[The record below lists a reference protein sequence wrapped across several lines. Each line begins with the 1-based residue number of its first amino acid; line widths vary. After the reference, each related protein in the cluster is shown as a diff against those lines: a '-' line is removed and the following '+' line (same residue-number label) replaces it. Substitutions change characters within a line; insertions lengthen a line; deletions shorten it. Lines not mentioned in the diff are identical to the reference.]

1 MAPDDTEQ
9 FDAAIVG
16 GGPAGL
22 SAALWL
28 GRYLRSVVVYDAGG
42 ARNEPAWAVHGYPG
56 VQDPLP
62 SELRRRLYQQAQGEG
77 AEIRTGEV
85 TRIEGGQQAVITP
98 QEMLGA
104 LELDAAA
111 LADVR
116 RSLAEDRSGMIEG
129 GYFVHVH
136 NPPLRLILVGAV
148 HIAQALAPMAAI
160 AGYQVVIVD
169 PRRAFATDER
179 FPGITLDD
187 RWPDEALED
196 LQPNRRTAVVTLTHD
211 PKLDDPALMVALKSD
226 AFYIGCL
233 GSRKTHARRLER
245 LTEAGFGEA
254 DFQRIHGPLGLDI
267 GAITPAEIAI
277 SALAEIT
284 ETLRRASDKL
294 VEAA

>member
-1 MAPDDTEQ
+1 MQPPILKRLLEER
-9 FDAAIVG
+9 AAQRPV
-16 GGPAGL
+16 
-22 SAALWL
+22 AL
-28 GRYLRSVVVYDAGG
+28 
-42 ARNEPAWAVHGYPG
+42 
-56 VQDPLP
+56 
-62 SELRRRLYQQAQGEG
+62 
-77 AEIRTGEV
+77 V
-85 TRIEGGQQAVITP
+85 TRIEDGLQCIVMPREQ
-98 QEMLGA
+98 LGELA
-104 LELDAAA
+104 LTGDELA
-111 LADVR
+111 LVR
-116 RSLAEDRSGMIEG
+116 RNLAEDRSGMIEG

-160 AGYQVVIVD
+160 AGYRVIIVD

-233 GSRKTHARRLER
+233 GSRKTHAKRLER
-245 LTEAGFGEA
+245 LAEAGFSEA

-267 GAITPAEIAI
+267 GAVTPAEIAI

-284 ETLRRASDKL
+284 QVLRREPGI
-294 VEAA
+294 EAPQDTSPTDTNRAA

>member
-1 MAPDDTEQ
+1 MQPPILKRLLEER
-9 FDAAIVG
+9 AAQRPV
-16 GGPAGL
+16 
-22 SAALWL
+22 AL
-28 GRYLRSVVVYDAGG
+28 
-42 ARNEPAWAVHGYPG
+42 
-56 VQDPLP
+56 
-62 SELRRRLYQQAQGEG
+62 
-77 AEIRTGEV
+77 V
-85 TRIEGGQQAVITP
+85 TRIEDGLQCIVMP
-98 QEMLGA
+98 RERLGE
-104 LELDAAA
+104 LELDTAV
-111 LADVR
+111 LADVL

-160 AGYQVVIVD
+160 AGYRVIIVD

-233 GSRKTHARRLER
+233 GSRKTHAKRLER
-245 LTEAGFGEA
+245 LAEAGFSEA

-267 GAITPAEIAI
+267 GAVTPAEIAI

-284 ETLRRASDKL
+284 EVLRREPGS
-294 VEAA
+294 EAPQDSSPTDTNRAA

>member
-1 MAPDDTEQ
+1 MQPPILKRLLEER
-9 FDAAIVG
+9 AAQRPV
-16 GGPAGL
+16 
-22 SAALWL
+22 AL
-28 GRYLRSVVVYDAGG
+28 
-42 ARNEPAWAVHGYPG
+42 
-56 VQDPLP
+56 
-62 SELRRRLYQQAQGEG
+62 
-77 AEIRTGEV
+77 V
-85 TRIEGGQQAVITP
+85 TRIEDGLQCIVMPREQ
-98 QEMLGA
+98 LGDLA
-104 LELDAAA
+104 LKEDELAR
-111 LADVR
+111 VR
-116 RSLAEDRSGMIEG
+116 ASLAEDRSGMIEG

-160 AGYQVVIVD
+160 AGYRVVIVD

-233 GSRKTHARRLER
+233 GSRKTHASRLER
-245 LTEAGFGEA
+245 LTEAGFGSV

-284 ETLRRASDKL
+284 QVLRRKTESETPKDTNR
-294 VEAA
+294 AA

>member
-1 MAPDDTEQ
+1 MA
-9 FDAAIVG
+9 
-16 GGPAGL
+16 L
-22 SAALWL
+22 
-28 GRYLRSVVVYDAGG
+28 
-42 ARNEPAWAVHGYPG
+42 
-56 VQDPLP
+56 
-62 SELRRRLYQQAQGEG
+62 
-77 AEIRTGEV
+77 V
-85 TRIEGGQQAVITP
+85 THIEGGQQAVITP

-254 DFQRIHGPLGLDI
+254 DFQRIHGPLGHEI

-284 ETLRRASDKL
+284 ETLRRAPDKL

>member
-1 MAPDDTEQ
+1 MQPAILKRLLEER
-9 FDAAIVG
+9 AAKRPV
-16 GGPAGL
+16 
-22 SAALWL
+22 AL
-28 GRYLRSVVVYDAGG
+28 
-42 ARNEPAWAVHGYPG
+42 
-56 VQDPLP
+56 
-62 SELRRRLYQQAQGEG
+62 
-77 AEIRTGEV
+77 V
-85 TRIEGGQQAVITP
+85 TRIEGGQQAVVTP
-98 QEMLGA
+98 QEVLGA
-104 LELDAAA
+104 LELDAAP
-111 LADVR
+111 LAEIR

-233 GSRKTHARRLER
+233 GSRKTHAKRLER

-254 DFQRIHGPLGLDI
+254 DFHRIHGPLGLDI

-284 ETLRRASDKL
+284 EVLRRAPETEVK
-294 VEAA
+294 AA

>member
-1 MAPDDTEQ
+1 MQPPILKRLLEER
-9 FDAAIVG
+9 AAQRPV
-16 GGPAGL
+16 
-22 SAALWL
+22 AL
-28 GRYLRSVVVYDAGG
+28 
-42 ARNEPAWAVHGYPG
+42 
-56 VQDPLP
+56 
-62 SELRRRLYQQAQGEG
+62 
-77 AEIRTGEV
+77 V
-85 TRIEGGQQAVITP
+85 TRIEDGLQCIVMP
-98 QEMLGA
+98 RERLGE
-104 LELDAAA
+104 LELDTAV

-160 AGYQVVIVD
+160 AGYRVIIVD

-233 GSRKTHARRLER
+233 GSRKTHAKRLER
-245 LTEAGFGEA
+245 LAEAGFSEA

-267 GAITPAEIAI
+267 GAVTPGDIAI

-284 ETLRRASDKL
+284 EVLRREPGS
-294 VEAA
+294 EAPQDSSPTDTNRAA

>member
-1 MAPDDTEQ
+1 MQPPILKRLLEER
-9 FDAAIVG
+9 AAQRPV
-16 GGPAGL
+16 
-22 SAALWL
+22 AL
-28 GRYLRSVVVYDAGG
+28 
-42 ARNEPAWAVHGYPG
+42 
-56 VQDPLP
+56 
-62 SELRRRLYQQAQGEG
+62 
-77 AEIRTGEV
+77 V
-85 TRIEGGQQAVITP
+85 TRIEDGLQCIVMP
-98 QEMLGA
+98 RERLGELA
-104 LELDAAA
+104 LTGDELA
-111 LADVR
+111 LVR
-116 RSLAEDRSGMIEG
+116 RNLAEDRSGMIEG

-160 AGYQVVIVD
+160 AGYRVIIVD

-233 GSRKTHARRLER
+233 GSRKTHAKRLER
-245 LTEAGFGEA
+245 LAEAGFSEA

-284 ETLRRASDKL
+284 EVLRREPGS
-294 VEAA
+294 EAPQDTSPTDTNRAA

>member
-1 MAPDDTEQ
+1 MQPPILKRLLEER
-9 FDAAIVG
+9 AAQRPV
-16 GGPAGL
+16 
-22 SAALWL
+22 AL
-28 GRYLRSVVVYDAGG
+28 
-42 ARNEPAWAVHGYPG
+42 
-56 VQDPLP
+56 
-62 SELRRRLYQQAQGEG
+62 
-77 AEIRTGEV
+77 V
-85 TRIEGGQQAVITP
+85 TRIEDGLQCIVMP
-98 QEMLGA
+98 RERLGE
-104 LELDAAA
+104 LELDTAV

-160 AGYQVVIVD
+160 AGYRVIIVD

-233 GSRKTHARRLER
+233 GSRKTHAKRLER
-245 LTEAGFGEA
+245 LAEAGFSEA

-267 GAITPAEIAI
+267 GAVTPAEIAI

-284 ETLRRASDKL
+284 EVLRREPGS
-294 VEAA
+294 EAPQDSSPTDTNRAA

>member
-1 MAPDDTEQ
+1 MQPAILKRLLEER
-9 FDAAIVG
+9 AAQRPV
-16 GGPAGL
+16 
-22 SAALWL
+22 AL
-28 GRYLRSVVVYDAGG
+28 
-42 ARNEPAWAVHGYPG
+42 
-56 VQDPLP
+56 
-62 SELRRRLYQQAQGEG
+62 
-77 AEIRTGEV
+77 V
-85 TRIEGGQQAVITP
+85 TRIEGGQQAVVTP
-98 QEMLGA
+98 REVLGE
-104 LELDAAA
+104 LELDAAV
-111 LADVR
+111 LAGIR

-160 AGYQVVIVD
+160 AGYRVVIVD

-187 RWPDEALED
+187 RWPDDALED

-211 PKLDDPALMVALKSD
+211 PKLDDPALMVALRSD

-233 GSRKTHARRLER
+233 GSRKTHTSRLKR

-267 GAITPAEIAI
+267 GALTPAEIAI

-284 ETLRRASDKL
+284 HVLRRMPDG
-294 VEAA
+294 EAPQDTSRAA

>member
-1 MAPDDTEQ
+1 MQPAILKRLLEER
-9 FDAAIVG
+9 AAKRPV
-16 GGPAGL
+16 
-22 SAALWL
+22 AL
-28 GRYLRSVVVYDAGG
+28 
-42 ARNEPAWAVHGYPG
+42 
-56 VQDPLP
+56 
-62 SELRRRLYQQAQGEG
+62 
-77 AEIRTGEV
+77 V
-85 TRIEGGQQAVITP
+85 TRIEGGQQAVVTP
-98 QEMLGA
+98 QEVLGA
-104 LELDAAA
+104 LELDAAP
-111 LADVR
+111 LAEVR

-196 LQPNRRTAVVTLTHD
+196 LKPNRRTAVVTLTHD

-233 GSRKTHARRLER
+233 GSRKTHAKRLER

-284 ETLRRASDKL
+284 EVLRRAP
-294 VEAA
+294 EAEVKAA